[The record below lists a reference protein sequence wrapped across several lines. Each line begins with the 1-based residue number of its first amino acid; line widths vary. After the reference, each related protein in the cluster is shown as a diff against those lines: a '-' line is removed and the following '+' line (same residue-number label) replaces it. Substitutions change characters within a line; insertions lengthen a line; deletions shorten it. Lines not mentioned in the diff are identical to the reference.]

1 MLHAVIQLISV
12 FAVRQSEGVCDQS
25 TLDASQQE
33 WSAQL
38 ADSLAKVESHIPQVR
53 FKSIMPCVY
62 QDFKFQFRVPCLVV
76 VVFLMSPLLP
86 GICLF
91 VSVSATRVH
100 SAYVISHSSSW
111 SIKWCISWTVVWRF
125 GFTVK
130 LPSWLTDWSEVCVL
144 HRCAA
149 LSFSQAV
156 VRDSS
161 GVGWHTVVM
170 GYRRAF
176 GRPEVR
182 GGQVRGS
189 ARRICE

>member
-38 ADSLAKVESHIPQVR
+38 ADSLAKVESHVPQVR

-62 QDFKFQFRVPCLVV
+62 QDFRFQFRVPCLVV

-91 VSVSATRVH
+91 
-100 SAYVISHSSSW
+100 
-111 SIKWCISWTVVWRF
+111 RF
-125 GFTVK
+125 
-130 LPSWLTDWSEVCVL
+130 LPSEFIQLMLFLIPPHEVLNDAYHEQWFDDLV
-144 HRCAA
+144 
-149 LSFSQAV
+149 S
-156 VRDSS
+156 
-161 GVGWHTVVM
+161 
-170 GYRRAF
+170 
-176 GRPEVR
+176 P
-182 GGQVRGS
+182 
-189 ARRICE
+189 